1 LVLVDTHVTEIKT
14 PKPPPVDA
22 AYLAA
27 ELGSE
32 MVTDGADD
40 L

>member
-1 LVLVDTHVTEIKT
+1 MPRNRDQDAKT
-14 PKPPPVDA
+14 PPVDA